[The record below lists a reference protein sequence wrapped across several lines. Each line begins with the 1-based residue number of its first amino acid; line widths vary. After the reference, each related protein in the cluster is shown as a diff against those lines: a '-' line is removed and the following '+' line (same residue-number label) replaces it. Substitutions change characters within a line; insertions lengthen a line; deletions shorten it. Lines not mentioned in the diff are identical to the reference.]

1 MSGVAELASS
11 LAVIANARGLTAVVR
26 PPKSRHANG
35 AICPVG
41 LRPLI
46 AAAATLSV
54 AAALLNPV
62 PAAAGTAAAS
72 ETSPASMAASSPPVE
87 ASWAAS
93 ASTSAR
99 APEAAARFMGT
110 GSAAARSP
118 RASSR
123 FPTEPGAAALAQPG
137 RFGEVAEDSYF
148 STPVAELAAAGVF
161 AGTECD
167 EGFCPNEPIDRATM
181 AVWTVRVL
189 DGEDPA
195 PVASTRFA
203 DVAASHPHA
212 EFVERLAQLG
222 VTRGCGDGT
231 KFCPDDSVT
240 RAQMAVFLS
249 RAYSLGGGPDPGFSD
264 VPDDAWFATA
274 VAAVAASGITVGCG
288 DGTAFCPRRDTT
300 RAQMATFLWRAEQ
313 VETLQTAADS
323 RSAVIIANGW
333 SPSDIG
339 AAAPLASRLN
349 APLLY
354 ASLDSLGD
362 ATMDALR
369 RLDPSRVI
377 LVGGPAAL
385 SGSVEAEV
393 RRLVPDARVQRLSGT
408 DSIDTAAKANAM
420 APAGT
425 WPVVIANPHD
435 AGVAALFAASLG
447 GSVLLSHQDTPGDA
461 TVEAMRRLG
470 EPDDGSN
477 VRNTYIVGD
486 TAAVASS
493 VESELRQETD
503 NLERVGGTGRVDTAA
518 KVALRLAERRPNSPI
533 VLVNGESPADVGIAA
548 PYAAVIHGTL
558 LLTYPDK
565 LGEATATALKKLNA
579 REIVLIG
586 NTDTLPASIE
596 TELARQLPNAWMMRI
611 AGTDR
616 VDTAAKAALDEQ
628 LRPSPVPPESIGN
641 RVSAGLTHSCGLLAD
656 LRVTCWGRHDDN
668 KLNTPKGKFVHVST
682 RREFSC
688 ALRLDETAACWGKGL
703 PYINEVPGGRFLSLD
718 LRIQCGMRPGGR
730 DLCWGG
736 YRGADA
742 NAPTGSFTQVSVGA
756 GHSCGLEADGTVSC
770 WGINDRG
777 QIDTPAASYM
787 QVVAG
792 GGFSCGLRRD
802 RTIVCWGDDSS
813 QSAAATNFPSGKFT
827 EITAGGYHACGLL
840 EDGTAECWGSN
851 GDGRARPPNLRF
863 APDIEPTR
871 AALAPPTEALILPT
885 TDCTTRSVTTMRP
898 GPVENLRLAFLGAV
912 DSNGGSPDPVTVTWT
927 APCSGGSPQQFMV
940 EWRRAHQR
948 YEESRQQLV
957 SAGDNARS
965 YVTSVPDNNGYA
977 DIYAVR
983 VTPMNPAGIGE
994 PREMVVST
1002 PSNDAY
1008 AVSEAVVEEF
1018 GDRYPWLET
1027 LWVAFHDGDNHIA
1040 QYGIS
1045 AGPCRSSAIGCAS
1058 GGGIN
1063 LPLIRSGDF
1072 RGFGHG
1078 DALDRIVRGQST
1090 PYSAGTALHELAHMY
1105 DYYASASWFGTHDGR
1120 VIGIDSHPLGVGTEA
1135 RAAVAAGLM
1144 HLHEFL
1150 EEWELLGVDVSGCPA
1165 HELFADM
1172 PEELM
1177 AADGIILRALGGYW
1191 SGCYAQL
1198 PDRLEDQ
1205 ARYFADDEMIQVFRS
1220 VLVDQEIPQWFYD
1233 NYLNA
1238 YNSWDLQVLRASLRN
1253 IYSLSGTRQS
1263 DTPYFRMLRAL
1274 ILDDTH
1280 GAYCSETQVREYLD
1294 GETDLLPER
1303 AVNGSCAAFKA
1314 VVSNENHSCALRT
1327 DDTVACWGSNTYG
1340 QLDAPDGTF
1349 TAVSAGLEHT
1359 CALRSNQSIACWG
1372 RNILGR
1378 TEPPQ
1383 GKFSAVTSGDLYS
1396 CALRADKSIVCWGS
1410 WGANRHGQLDP
1421 PQGMFSEI
1429 YVGPNHSCALSTT
1442 GTVACWG
1449 ANYDGQADAP
1459 TGEFAALTVGRD
1471 HSCGLRVDGQIVCWG
1486 SSERGQADA
1495 PDGSFLSIATTSSD
1509 PFGYGY
1515 TCGVRADRS
1524 VACWGTHERRRVAP
1538 EPPDETFSSVAVSRS
1553 HVCGLRTDGAIMCWG
1568 DLDVRL
1574 KDYPLG
1580 PFAEVTAGLDYSC
1593 GRRAD
1598 GTITCWGRETHA
1610 EQTNPPACRE
1620 SATSAWRACSRR
1632 YVPVQE
1638 EPPRTECPATQH
1650 SEGVPGVSYGIDFLG
1665 RNRSDPT
1672 ECRCWIA
1679 VNGVAYDVMPAVGG
1693 YEYPGPGSIEGL
1705 CGQDATE
1712 HYRVNDIDPPDVKFA
1727 RGSVRR

>member
-1 MSGVAELASS
+1 MRS
-11 LAVIANARGLTAVVR
+11 LLV
-26 PPKSRHANG
+26 
-35 AICPVG
+35 
-41 LRPLI
+41 
-46 AAAATLSV
+46 V
-54 AAALLNPV
+54 AAALSVVAALLSPA
-62 PAAAGTAAAS
+62 PAAQAAAAAPVADAAPAS
-72 ETSPASMAASSPPVE
+72 LRPALSITPAPSTTTASDSLSPAPAAHAAAARGP
-87 ASWAAS
+87 AAS
-93 ASTSAR
+93 AVV
-99 APEAAARFMGT
+99 AAA
-110 GSAAARSP
+110 
-118 RASSR
+118 
-123 FPTEPGAAALAQPG
+123 PGVVALAQPG
-137 RFGEVAEDSYF
+137 GFGDVAGDAYYSE
-148 STPVAELAAAGVF
+148 PVAALAAMGVF

-167 EGFCPNEPIDRATM
+167 AGFCPDEPIDRKTM
-181 AVWTVRVL
+181 AVWVVRVL
-189 DGEDPA
+189 DGSDPTLGTESRFDDVNWLL
-195 PVASTRFA
+195 PVWWVPFIERM
-203 DVAASHPHA
+203 A
-212 EFVERLAQLG
+212 ELG

-231 KFCPDDSVT
+231 NFCPNDSVT
-240 RAQMAVFLS
+240 RSQMAVFLS
-249 RAYSLGGGPDPGFSD
+249 RAYNLATGPDPGFSD
-264 VPDDAWFATA
+264 VSSDAWYAPD
-274 VAAVAASGITVGCG
+274 VARLAASGITEGCG
-288 DGTAFCPRRDTT
+288 DGTNFCPRRDTT

-313 VETLQTAADS
+313 GETLQTAADS
-323 RSAVIIANGW
+323 RSTVIIANGW

-339 AAAPLASRLN
+339 AAAALASRLN

-362 ATMDALR
+362 ATIDALR

-393 RRLVPDARVQRLSGT
+393 RQLAPDARVQRLSGT

-435 AGVAALFAASLG
+435 AGVAALFAAALG
-447 GSVLLSHQDTPGDA
+447 GSVLLSHQDTLGDA
-461 TVEAMRRLG
+461 TVDAMRRLG
-470 EPDDGSN
+470 EPDDGYN
-477 VRNTYIVGD
+477 VRNTYIVGG

-493 VESELRQETD
+493 VESELRRETD

-533 VLVNGESPADVGIAA
+533 VLANGESPADVGIAA

-596 TELARQLPNAWMMRI
+596 TELARQLPDAWMMRI

-628 LRPSPVPPESIGN
+628 LRPSPVPPEAIGN
-641 RVSAGLTHSCGLLAD
+641 RISAGGNHSCGLLAD
-656 LRVTCWGRHDDN
+656 LRVTCWGTHRYD

-682 RREFSC
+682 GSDFSC
-688 ALRLDETAACWGKGL
+688 ALRLDQTAACWGKGL
-703 PYINEVPGGRFLSLD
+703 PSVNEVPGGRFLSLD
-718 LRIQCGMRPGGR
+718 LHIHCGMRPGGR
-730 DLCWGG
+730 ELCWGW

-742 NAPTGSFTQVSVGA
+742 NAPTRSFTQVSVGA

-777 QIDTPAASYM
+777 QVDTPAGSYM
-787 QVVAG
+787 QVVVG
-792 GGFSCGLRRD
+792 GEFSCGLRRD

-813 QSAAATNFPSGKFT
+813 QFTAATNFPSGKFT

-851 GDGRARPPNLRF
+851 DYRRARPPNLRF

-871 AALAPPTEALILPT
+871 AALATPTEALILPT

-912 DSNGGSPDPVTVTWT
+912 NSFGQSEDPVAVTWT

-957 SAGDNARS
+957 AAGDNARS

-1040 QYGIS
+1040 QYHIS
-1045 AGPCRSSAIGCAS
+1045 AAECSGTITIACAS
-1058 GGGIN
+1058 GSGLR
-1063 LPLIRSGDF
+1063 LPLIRRNDSRVY
-1072 RGFGHG
+1072 RGTR
-1078 DALDRIVRGQST
+1078 DALTRIVRGQSS
-1090 PYSAGTALHELAHMY
+1090 PGHARIALHELAHVY
-1105 DYYASASWFGTHDGR
+1105 DYYASASRFSTHTGGSGPAGALR
-1120 VIGIDSHPLGVGTEA
+1120 ATDSHPPGVGTEA

-1144 HLHEFL
+1144 YLKEFL
-1150 EEWELLGVDVSGCPA
+1150 EEWELLGVDVSGCPTS
-1165 HELFADM
+1165 ELFADM

-1177 AADGIILRALGGYW
+1177 AADGIIRVSPGYW
-1191 SGCYAQL
+1191 LQCYAQL

-1238 YNSWDLQVLRASLRN
+1238 YDSWDLQVLRASLRN
-1253 IYSLSGTRQS
+1253 TYSLSGTRQS

-1274 ILDDTH
+1274 ILDDTY

-1509 PFGYGY
+1509 PYGSGY

-1580 PFAEVTAGLDYSC
+1580 RFAEVTAGLDYSC
-1593 GRRAD
+1593 GHRAD
-1598 GTITCWGRETHA
+1598 GTIACWGSETRA
-1610 EQTNPPACRE
+1610 EQTDPPACRE
-1620 SATSAWRACSRR
+1620 SATSPWRACSRR

-1650 SEGVPGVSYGIDFLG
+1650 SEGVPTVSYPPDFLE
-1665 RNRSDPT
+1665 RFRSQPN

-1693 YEYPGPGSIEGL
+1693 YEYPGPGSIEDW

-1712 HYRVNDIDPPDVKFA
+1712 HYRANDIDPPDVKFA